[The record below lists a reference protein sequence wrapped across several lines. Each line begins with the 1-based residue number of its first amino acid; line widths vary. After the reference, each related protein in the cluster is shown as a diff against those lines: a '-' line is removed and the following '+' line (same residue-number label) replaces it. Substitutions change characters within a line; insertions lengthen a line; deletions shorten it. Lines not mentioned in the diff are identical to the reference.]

1 VSQTAER
8 QIARGMRDVLP
19 DEMARTR
26 SVESA
31 FGVTCRAWGYREVRT
46 PVIEPL
52 HLFTSAGTLSPQ
64 ALDRIYSF
72 LDWDGWSGERVV
84 LRPDSTIPAARLYA
98 EHLDGGR
105 VAKLFYNQ
113 NVFRFT
119 DDGSSREEWQCGVEL
134 IGDTGLPGDVEL
146 VMLAVDALSSLGI
159 RDVNVRLSHAAIVRA
174 VLAAAGLSQE
184 QQSAAYDRL
193 LDGDLSVVDEIESGL
208 PQLNAPLRLLF
219 EVEGAGSGYLA
230 NVRSALAEAVP
241 GLAGPIEDLTF
252 VVEAL
257 EAAGVQPV
265 VQTVLM
271 RNFEYY
277 SGVVMKI
284 DGPTGER
291 LATGGR
297 YDELIHALDASVS
310 LHAVACPRLVPLIE
324 GDDPFGEETAEAV
337 REYAAPLREAGVDTV
352 VLGCTHYPLVRPVF
366 ERVFGRGTTLVFSA
380 DETAREVAETLERK
394 GIANAPDREGRTTFL
409 TTGPA
414 DEFAA
419 LGERFLQLPIDAVR
433 RVELPALEREAA

>member
-1 VSQTAER
+1 MRHVPARSGGDLSVIGVIVSQTAER

-19 DEMARTR
+19 DEMDRTR
-26 SVESA
+26 AVESA
-31 FGVTCRAWGYREVRT
+31 FDATCRAWGYREVRT

-52 HLFTSAGTLSPQ
+52 HLFTAAGTLSPQ

-84 LRPDSTIPAARLYA
+84 LRPDSTIPAARLYS
-98 EHLDGGR
+98 ESLDGGR
-105 VAKLFYNQ
+105 TAKLFYNQ

-146 VMLAVDALSSLGI
+146 VLLARDALRALEI
-159 RDVNVRLSHAAIVRA
+159 TDVKVRLSHAAIVRA
-174 VLAAAGLSQE
+174 VLAAAGLTLE

-193 LDGDLSVVDEIESGL
+193 LDGDLSVVDEIEARL

-230 NVRSALAEAVP
+230 NVRAALSDAVP
-241 GLAGPIEDLTF
+241 GLAEPLAGLAF

-284 DGPTGER
+284 DGPAGER

-297 YDELIHALDASVS
+297 YDDLIRQVSGTRVPASGFAFYLSTLASMINPPDDASRARITVTPASDMPRSLAEVHSAAVALRAAGAIVSTTPDETFTAAYRLLCRDASPRYELSRDGDDARALDDID
-310 LHAVACPRLVPLIE
+310 AVV
-324 GDDPFGEETAEAV
+324 
-337 REYAAPLREAGVDTV
+337 
-352 VLGCTHYPLVRPVF
+352 
-366 ERVFGRGTTLVFSA
+366 
-380 DETAREVAETLERK
+380 
-394 GIANAPDREGRTTFL
+394 
-409 TTGPA
+409 
-414 DEFAA
+414 AA
-419 LGERFLQLPIDAVR
+419 LGLTS
-433 RVELPALEREAA
+433 